1 MSQAQL
7 DDYMA
12 RLKAETKIKAK
23 DQIINSLIAITVGAS
38 LAYWAYGTIAH
49 MVLFS
54 FLIFII
60 VSVKNAV
67 EQQMHQFR
75 ASIESKLLMDKLGM

>member
-12 RLKAETKIKAK
+12 KLKAETKTKAR
-23 DQIINSLIAITVGAS
+23 DQIINTLVAIVIGAS
-38 LAYWAYGTIAH
+38 LAYWAYQTIAH

-54 FLIFII
+54 FLVFVV
-60 VSVKNAV
+60 VSVKNAI

-75 ASIESKLLMDKLGM
+75 ASVESKMLMDHLDM

>member
-12 RLKAETKIKAK
+12 KLRAETKTKAR
-23 DQIINSLIAITVGAS
+23 DQIINTLVSIVIGAS
-38 LAYWAYGTIAH
+38 LAYWAYGTIPH

-54 FLIFII
+54 FVIF
-60 VSVKNAV
+60 VVLSVKNSI
-67 EQQMHQFR
+67 EQSMHQFR
-75 ASIESKLLMDKLGM
+75 SSVESKMLMDHLDM